1 MLNELLSHASH
12 HVLAVYAL
20 GASAELVRDIYY
32 KTHVPIL
39 LPSLVSP
46 GPITEENFVEHLG
59 DEKYI

>member
-39 LPSLVSP
+39 LPSLESP
-46 GPITEENFVEHLG
+46 EPITEENFVEHLG